1 MEEIAEN
8 VFIEQGYPRVVLGV
22 LKLEQGLLLV
32 DSPFRHEDVPSWQSE
47 LSQLGAGMERL
58 LVLLDAH
65 VDRTMTIRAMETNV
79 LAHENVI
86 EIIRSRST
94 ASKNQDLEP
103 GPDWKHTEFP
113 AGYRC
118 VKPQVTFTDEALLHW
133 DENPI
138 LVTHKPGAHSAGAWL
153 IDETRKIVFIGDS
166 VLEAQPPFFAQAD
179 IDAWISELNWLQSDR
194 FTNFKLISSR
204 NGVID
209 FNAVKK
215 MAEFLAKTKELL
227 NDLALE
233 DSPLEGIPELA
244 SHLLKKFDYDPQ
256 SHERHVNR
264 LTWGLEQ
271 YYLRNFADQELES
284 KGEAE

>member
-8 VFIEQGYPRVVLGV
+8 VFIEKGYPRVLLGV

-32 DSPFRHEDVPSWQSE
+32 DSPFRLEDVPSWQSK

-86 EIIRSRST
+86 EIIRSRSA

-103 GPDWKHTEFP
+103 GPDWAHTEFP

-118 VKPQVTFTDEALLHW
+118 VKPQMTFTDQALLHW

-138 LVTHKPGAHSAGAWL
+138 LVTHKSGAHSAGAWL
-153 IDETRKIVFIGDS
+153 IDESRKITFLGDS

-179 IDAWISELNWLQSDR
+179 IETWISELNWLQSDR

-209 FNAVKK
+209 FSSVSK
-215 MAEFLAKTKELL
+215 MTAFLTETKELL
-227 NDLALE
+227 NDLTNE
-233 DSPLEGIPELA
+233 DSPLECIPELA
-244 SHLLKKFDYDPQ
+244 SQLLKKLDYDSQ
-256 SHERHVNR
+256 SHERYINR
-264 LTWGLEQ
+264 LMWGLEQ
-271 YYLRNFADQELES
+271 YYLRNYADLES
-284 KGEAE
+284 ELKGEEE

>member
-8 VFIEQGYPRVVLGV
+8 VFIEKGYTRVLLGV

-32 DSPFRHEDVPSWQSE
+32 DSPFRLEDVPSWQSR

-103 GPDWKHTEFP
+103 GPDWTHTEFP

-118 VKPQVTFTDEALLHW
+118 VKPQMTFTDQALLHW

-138 LVTHKPGAHSAGAWL
+138 LVTHKSGAHSAGAWL

-166 VLEAQPPFFAQAD
+166 VLESQPPFFAQSD
-179 IDAWISELNWLQSDR
+179 IETWISELNWLQSER
-194 FTNFKLISSR
+194 FENFKLISSR

-209 FNAVKK
+209 FSSVKK
-215 MAEFLAKTKELL
+215 MAEFLTKTKELL
-227 NDLALE
+227 NELTNE
-233 DSPLEGIPELA
+233 DSPLECIPELA
-244 SHLLKKFDYDPQ
+244 SQLLKKLDYDSQ
-256 SHERHVNR
+256 SNERYFNR
-264 LTWGLEQ
+264 LMWGLEQ
-271 YYLRNFADQELES
+271 YYLRNYADLETEL
-284 KGEAE
+284 KGEEE

>member
-8 VFIEQGYPRVVLGV
+8 VFIEEGYPRVVLGV
-22 LKLEQGLLLV
+22 MRLEQGLLLV
-32 DSPFRHEDVPSWQSE
+32 DSPFRHEDVPSWQFK

-65 VDRTMTIRAMETNV
+65 VDRMMTIRAMETNV

-103 GPDWKHTEFP
+103 GPDWTHTEFP
-113 AGYRC
+113 AGFRC
-118 VKPQVTFTDEALLHW
+118 VKPQMTFTDEALLHW

-153 IDETRKIVFIGDS
+153 IDETRKVAFIGDS

-179 IDAWISELNWLQSDR
+179 IETWISELNWLQSDR
-194 FTNFKLISSR
+194 FHNFKLISSR
-204 NGVID
+204 NGMID
-209 FNAVKK
+209 FNSVSK
-215 MAEFLAKTKELL
+215 MGEFLIETKELI
-227 NDLALE
+227 NDLAS
-233 DSPLEGIPELA
+233 DYSPLEGIPELA
-244 SHLLKKFDYDPQ
+244 SQLLKKLDYDPQ
-256 SHERHVNR
+256 SHERYVNR

-271 YYLRNFADQELES
+271 YYLRKFADQELGT
-284 KGEAE
+284 KGEEE

>member
-8 VFIEQGYPRVVLGV
+8 VFIEEVYPRVVLGA

-32 DSPFRHEDVPSWQSE
+32 DSPFRLEDVPSWQSK

-58 LVLLDAH
+58 LVMLDAH

-79 LAHENVI
+79 LAHDNVI

-94 ASKNQDLEP
+94 SSKNQDLEP
-103 GPDWKHTEFP
+103 GPDWTHTEFP

-118 VKPQVTFTDEALLHW
+118 VKAQMTFTDEALLHW

-153 IDETRKIVFIGDS
+153 IDEIRKIAFIGDS
-166 VLEAQPPFFAQAD
+166 VLEAQPPFFALAD
-179 IDAWISELNWLQSDR
+179 IETWISELNWLQSDR
-194 FTNFKLISSR
+194 FKNFKLISSR

-209 FNAVKK
+209 LNSVNK
-215 MAEFLAKTKELL
+215 MAELLTKTNELM

-244 SHLLKKFDYDPQ
+244 SHLLKKLDYDPQ
-256 SHERHVNR
+256 SHERYVNR
-264 LTWGLEQ
+264 LIWGMEQ
-271 YYLRNFADQELES
+271 YYLRNYADQETES
-284 KGEAE
+284 KGEEE

>member
-8 VFIEQGYPRVVLGV
+8 VFIEEGYPRVVLGV
-22 LKLEQGLLLV
+22 LKLEQGLLMV
-32 DSPFRHEDVPSWQSE
+32 DSPFRPEDVPSWQSK

-58 LVLLDAH
+58 MVLLDAH

-79 LAHENVI
+79 LAHDNVI

-94 ASKNQDLEP
+94 SSKNQDLEP
-103 GPDWKHTEFP
+103 GPDWMHTEFP

-118 VKPQVTFTDEALLHW
+118 VKAQMTFTDEALLHW

-166 VLEAQPPFFAQAD
+166 VLEAQPPFFALAD
-179 IDAWISELNWLQSDR
+179 IETWISELNWLQSDR
-194 FTNFKLISSR
+194 FKNFKLISSR

-209 FNAVKK
+209 LNSVNK
-215 MAEFLAKTKELL
+215 MAELLTKTKELM
-227 NDLALE
+227 NDLASE
-233 DSPLEGIPELA
+233 DSPLESIPELA
-244 SHLLKKFDYDPQ
+244 SQLLKKLDYDPQ
-256 SHERHVNR
+256 SHERYMNR
-264 LTWGLEQ
+264 LMWGLEQ
-271 YYLRNFADQELES
+271 YYLRNFADQETES
-284 KGEAE
+284 KGEEE

>member
-8 VFIEQGYPRVVLGV
+8 VFIEEGYPRVVLGV

-32 DSPFRHEDVPSWQSE
+32 DSPFRLEDVPSWQSK

-79 LAHENVI
+79 LTHENVI
-86 EIIRSRST
+86 EIIRGRST
-94 ASKNQDLEP
+94 SSKNQDLEP
-103 GPDWKHTEFP
+103 GPDWTHTDFP
-113 AGYRC
+113 IGYRC
-118 VKPQVTFTDEALLHW
+118 VKPQLTFTDKALLHW

-138 LVTHKPGAHSAGAWL
+138 LVTHKPGAHSAGVWL
-153 IDETRKIVFIGDS
+153 IDETRKVAFIGDS

-179 IDAWISELNWLQSDR
+179 IETWISELNWLQSDR
-194 FTNFKLISSR
+194 FENFKLISSR

-209 FNAVKK
+209 FNSVNK
-215 MAEFLAKTKELL
+215 MAAFLTKTKELL
-227 NDLALE
+227 NDLASE

-244 SHLLKKFDYDPQ
+244 SHLLKKLDYDHQ
-256 SHERHVNR
+256 SHERYINR
-264 LTWGLEQ
+264 LIWGLEQ
-271 YYLRNFADQELES
+271 YHLRNLADQELET
-284 KGEAE
+284 KGEEE